1 MCSGLSSECIKRQN
15 VLRFIITTCSGLSS
29 ECIKVNDKYY
39 KIIINCF
46 LFLLGLSS
54 ECVQAHCQCIK
65 VYHHDVFR
73 AVFTGPVDQYH
84 TGTGASLL
92 IFVTSFKTTKAFV
105 LHTLILNEKE
115 ILK

>member
-1 MCSGLSSECIKRQN
+1 FFLLGLSSECIKRQN

-29 ECIKVNDKYY
+29 EC
-39 KIIINCF
+39 
-46 LFLLGLSS
+46 LSS